1 MHRIALPM
9 ILVVGAAAAVACSTA
24 NNSGFSLP
32 EGSGGS
38 AGSANHPGG
47 GSANPGGGTNP
58 GTGGVL
64 NGNGGSPFPGTGGG
78 SAGSTPFAG
87 SGGVNPGGGG
97 TNPGG
102 GGMTMNTAGN
112 AGTGPT
118 QLCSTGAV
126 PVGSGRCTTGK
137 TVAKGSAIMIHDFE
151 DPGSDPPLDYLGIFF
166 GDGRSGRWFDSHD
179 TTSSPTVSMAAEA
192 TSGGPSGNTHALHY
206 HGTAPMG
213 WGATVGVPVANCYDA
228 SVYEGISFWVKG
240 NPSAGTTQVK
250 FSVHTPPTEPV
261 ASGGGCSL
269 TDEMA
274 GKCYDHY
281 AQTID
286 ITDQWVRHNIKW
298 ADLKQNCS
306 SGNGYKP
313 QSEILNFSF
322 SLLDAT
328 KAFDFWIDNFSFD
341 TGDLPSDGFA
351 QIVPQAAFEE
361 MWETRVSGKV
371 VNQRNSFYT
380 YAGLLAAAD
389 QYGKG
394 TFCRTGTP
402 EQRRREAAAFLSNI
416 GHETD
421 SLALVEETKCVNTTC
436 PQYGTAPDGQTYHG
450 RGAIQLSY
458 AANYQSAGTALGQDL
473 AGHPELVSTD
483 PKIAFGTA
491 VWFWMNPQS
500 GQGSPHDA
508 VNNGLGATIR
518 IVNGIEC
525 NGGNSAAVADRI
537 RLYHRFC
544 DMLGV
549 DPGTGDGC

>member
-1 MHRIALPM
+1 MSYAGGMRGIFFT
-9 ILVVGAAAAVACSTA
+9 LVFGLGLGAALVACGSTSDDSRTGNPGTPNGGA
-24 NNSGFSLP
+24 VTGA
-32 EGSGGS
+32 GS
-38 AGSANHPGG
+38 AGIGGAPPVGG
-47 GSANPGGGTNP
+47 GAP
-58 GTGGVL
+58 
-64 NGNGGSPFPGTGGG
+64 
-78 SAGSTPFAG
+78 G
-87 SGGVNPGGGG
+87 SGGVPFPGGGAPPVG
-97 TNPGG
+97 GGSGPVPGG
-102 GGMTMNTAGN
+102 GAAGV
-112 AGTGPT
+112 TGIGGSGGAPPP
-118 QLCSTGAV
+118 LCSTGAV
-126 PVGSGRCTTGK
+126 PVGNGRCAANK
-137 TVAKGSAIMIHDFE
+137 TIAKGSAIMIHDFE
-151 DPGSDPPLDYLGIFF
+151 DPGADTPMDYLGVFF

-179 TTSSPTVSMAAEA
+179 LTLKPTVSMLAEP
-192 TSGGPSGNTHALHY
+192 TTGGPSGNTHALHY
-206 HGTAPMG
+206 KGSAPQG

-228 SVYEGISFWVKG
+228 SVYKGISFWVKG
-240 NPSAGTTQVK
+240 TPAGNNTQVK

-261 ASGGGCSL
+261 ASGGGCSMA
-269 TDEMA
+269 DELA

-281 AQTID
+281 SQTID
-286 ITDQWVRHNIKW
+286 ITDQWVRHNIHW
-298 ADLKQNCS
+298 EDLKQNCS

-322 SLLDAT
+322 SILDAT
-328 KAFDFWIDNFSFD
+328 KAFDFWVDNFSFD

-361 MWETRVSGKV
+361 MWETRMAGKV
-371 VNQRNSFYT
+371 INQRNAFYT
-380 YAGLLAAAD
+380 YQGLLDAVNA
-389 QYGKG
+389 YGKN
-394 TFCRTGTP
+394 TFCKTGTP
-402 EQRRREAAAFLSNI
+402 DQRRREAAAFLSNI

-421 SLALVEETKCVNTTC
+421 SLALVEEKKCVNTTC
-436 PQYGTAPDGQTYHG
+436 PEYGTAPNGKTYHG

-458 AANYQSAGTALGQDL
+458 AANYAAAGAALGVDL
-473 AGHPELVSTD
+473 TNNPALVSTD

-525 NGGNSAAVADRI
+525 NGGNAPAVADRI